1 MSMKPGATTLPAA
14 SIVLLRGAAARLPM
28 AATFPSR
35 MPRSPEYQGDP
46 VPSMMWPLVMTR
58 SNAGGVCPLN
68 GHAVI
73 SAITRM
79 SLRHRRKL
87 ASMNSALFWSRF
99 KCLRDLRGTSS
110 RSLRFSLQNLTQSSR
125 RTSAED
131 PEKTS
136 TPKCIR
142 APPVRDRT
150 YCDPDTQR
158 QPFVHGEMPGNG
170 RNDFHQQH
178 RDGYKQ
184 PKAGSKPFNCRQL
197 RLSRQHSC
205 AAHVEIGGTG
215 RGPS

>member
-1 MSMKPGATTLPAA
+1 IESSYWPIMSMKPGATTLAAA
-14 SIVLLRGAAARLPM
+14 SIVRLRGAALRLPM
-28 AATFPSR
+28 AAIFPSR
-35 MPRSPEYQGDP
+35 IPTSPEYQGEP
-46 VPSMMWPLVMTR
+46 VPSMMWPLMMTR
-58 SNAGGVCPLN
+58 SNAGGVCPFN

-99 KCLRDLRGTSS
+99 KMSPRLRRTSP
-110 RSLRFSLQNLTQSSR
+110 RSLRFRLQNLTQSSR
-125 RTSAED
+125 RTAAED

-158 QPFVHGEMPGNG
+158 QPFVHGEMPGDR

-178 RDGYKQ
+178 RDSYEQ
-184 PKAGSKPFNCRQL
+184 PKAGGQPFDR
-197 RLSRQHSC
+197 
-205 AAHVEIGGTG
+205 
-215 RGPS
+215 